1 MVIGS
6 QAPAL
11 VGLSETAGSGSGAS
25 PQLVT
30 ATCQSAPP
38 LLSQTPAPLLKTTS
52 MAVVFVGMT

>member
-1 MVIGS
+1 MGS
-6 QAPAL
+6 QALAL
-11 VGLSETAGSGSGAS
+11 VGVMEAAGSGSGAS

-52 MAVVFVGMT
+52 MIVVFVGMT